1 MLVVEDGRT
10 LIRVLQ
16 DWLEAAGYTVSVAHD
31 GQDALKLLKTSS
43 FDLATFLSKS
53 CIITSGKKQ
62 MLDQFL
68 AGWEDIVRAN
78 RDLLARQ
85 SELECARTQAE
96 ARAGGLETQ
105 LQQAQKMEVI
115 GRLAGGIAHDFNN
128 MLTIIN
134 GYCEMLLEQLHSDD
148 PRHALVREM
157 AGAGNRAA
165 LLTRQLLAFGR
176 KAVVEP
182 KVLNLRDVVS
192 DCERLLRRVIGD
204 DIELETVFAAG
215 PGSVRADPTQLTQV
229 LLNLVL
235 NARDAMSQGGKLT
248 IEVGSVKEDSERPAH
263 CPGVPPGP
271 LVLLAVRDTGHGIA
285 ADLLPRI
292 WEPFFTTKAE
302 GKGTGLGLPVVQ
314 SVIRQL
320 GGYIRVQSEVGQGST
335 FEIYLPRAEAPPV
348 PSKSHPAF
356 ASLPRGDETILLVEN
371 MDAIRFLTR
380 HVLEGCGYTVLE
392 ARDGEEAL
400 RLVEK
405 RTGGAIHLLVTDV
418 VMPSLGGRELAE
430 RLAGTY
436 PHLKVLYCSGHSEDV
451 IVRHG
456 VLPHEGGF
464 LQKPFSAATLAQK
477 VREVLD

>member
-1 MLVVEDGRT
+1 MPRMLVVE
-10 LIRVLQ
+10 
-16 DWLEAAGYTVSVAHD
+16 EAT
-31 GQDALKLLKTSS
+31 
-43 FDLATFLSKS
+43 
-53 CIITSGKKQ
+53 
-62 MLDQFL
+62 
-68 AGWEDIVRAN
+68 WEEIVCAN

-85 SELECARTQAE
+85 TELERARTQAE

-115 GRLAGGIAHDFNN
+115 GRLAGGMAHDINN

-134 GYCEMLLEQLHSDD
+134 GYSELLMEQLHSDD

-157 AGAGNRAA
+157 ASAGNRAA
-165 LLTRQLLAFGR
+165 TLTRQLLAFGR
-176 KAVVEP
+176 KTVVEL

-192 DCERLLRRVIGD
+192 DCEPLLRRVIGED
-204 DIELETVFAAG
+204 VELKTVFA
-215 PGSVRADPTQLTQV
+215 PETGSVRADPTQMTQV

-235 NARDAMSQGGKLT
+235 NARDAMPLGGRLT
-248 IEVGSVKEDSERPAH
+248 IEVRGVKEDSERPAH
-263 CPGVPPGP
+263 CPETPVGP
-271 LVLLAVRDTGHGIA
+271 HVLLAVRDSGQGIA

-302 GKGTGLGLPVVQ
+302 GKGSGLGLTVVQ
-314 SVIRQL
+314 SIVQQS
-320 GGYIRVQSEVGQGST
+320 GGYIRVRSDVGQGTT
-335 FEIYLPRAEAPPV
+335 FEIYLPRVEERPV

-356 ASLPRGDETILLVEN
+356 ASLPRGRETILLVED
-371 MDAIRFLTR
+371 MDAIRFLAR

-392 ARDGEEAL
+392 ARDGEDAL
-400 RLVEK
+400 RLVENQ
-405 RTGGAIHLLVTDV
+405 TGGAVHLLVTDV
-418 VMPSLGGRELAE
+418 VMPNLGGRELAE
-430 RLAGTY
+430 RLAGTF

-456 VLPHEGGF
+456 VLPHEGAF